1 MIYAELSLV
10 KTTRPIPEQG
20 LCKGAVGT
28 VLVMHADGAG
38 YEVEFAETTN
48 PSSVVTV
55 HAEDV
60 EAVTDEEYRAARFPT

>member
-1 MIYAELSLV
+1 
-10 KTTRPIPEQG
+10 